1 MRSYYRIAFGESE
14 MLRRCL
20 LILTL
25 SFTLSAA
32 ALFGRD
38 LQTISADTVILTV
51 LLSPGE
57 PPLQVTLRQMM
68 DIYKEPGF
76 SAAIIEHSRVVW
88 AKGFGVTTPGGNTP
102 VTPATLFQA
111 ASISKPVTA
120 AGGLWLVQ
128 HGKVSLDEDVN
139 LKLKSWK
146 VPENDFTATQKV
158 TLRRL
163 MSHNAGF
170 NVHGF
175 AGYAQDSPL
184 PTTEQTLDGLP
195 PANNPPIRVTVIPGT
210 QCIYSGGGVTVEGLL
225 IRDVSGQSFEEFMRR
240 NVLLPAGMTNSTFQQ
255 HLPRALAARAATG
268 TRGDGQP
275 VPGRWHLYPELSPD
289 GLWSTPSDLARFAIE
304 IALSAHGVANR
315 VLSQP
320 VAREMLTVQCH
331 DVPSSA
337 GGIALGFGIGYQ
349 NHPALFRHSGG
360 NDGFGS
366 FLTMDADGGWGYAA
380 MGNSDN
386 FESIDNH
393 VVETIAKLNGW
404 DYPSRPQSFGE
415 ELFIIHAIRG
425 MQAALDHYQ
434 RAKSA
439 GFVGQNHDYKT
450 LNLFGYSLLREKQ
463 FRDAIRVFKLNVAEY
478 PGDADTYDSL
488 AEAYMDAGERENAIQ
503 NYEESLRL
511 NPQNQNAISQLKK
524 LRAK

>member
-1 MRSYYRIAFGESE
+1 
-14 MLRRCL
+14 MLCRRLPL
-20 LILTL
+20 LAL
-25 SFTLSAA
+25 SVTLSAA
-32 ALFGRD
+32 PLFGKN
-38 LQTISADTVILTV
+38 LQTVSPDTVILIIP
-51 LLSPGE
+51 LSPGE
-57 PPLQVTLRQMM
+57 PPLQVTLHQMM
-68 DIYKEPGF
+68 DIYKDPGF
-76 SAAIIEHSRVVW
+76 SAAIIEHNRVVW

-102 VTPATLFQA
+102 VTAGTLFQA
-111 ASISKPVTA
+111 ASISKPITA

-146 VPENDFTATQKV
+146 VPENDFTVTQKV

-163 MSHNAGF
+163 MSHNAGL

-184 PTTEQTLDGLP
+184 PTAEQILDGLP
-195 PANNPPIRVTVIPGT
+195 PANNPPIRVTVVPGT
-210 QCIYSGGGVTVEGLL
+210 QCIYSGGGVTLEGLL
-225 IRDVSGQSFEEFMRR
+225 IRDVSGQSFEEFMRQH
-240 NVLLPAGMTNSTFQQ
+240 VLLPAGMANSTFQQ
-255 HLPRALAARAATG
+255 HLPQALAARAATG
-268 TRGDGQP
+268 THGDGQA
-275 VPGRWHLYPELSPD
+275 VPGKWHLYPELSPD
-289 GLWSTPSDLARFAIE
+289 GLWTTPTDLAKFAIE
-304 IALSAHGVANR
+304 IALSEHGRANHI
-315 VLSQP
+315 LSQP

-331 DVPSSA
+331 DDPGSA

-349 NHPALFRHSGG
+349 NHPALFRHNGG

-366 FLTMDADGGWGYAA
+366 FLTMDAGAGWGYAS

-386 FESIDNH
+386 FETISNH

-434 RAKSA
+434 RANSA
-439 GFVGQNHDYKT
+439 GFVGQNHDYKA

-463 FRDAIRVFKLNVAEY
+463 FGDAITVFKLNVAEY
-478 PGDADTYDSL
+478 PRDANTYDSL
-488 AEAYMDAGERENAIQ
+488 AEAYMDAGVRESAIQ

-511 NPQNQNAISQLKK
+511 NPKNQNAVSQLEK